1 MNCCKHQGT
10 TIVLDQFYTIIL
22 NEKRASLIRRVL
34 GQHDKLTVAIRETVH
49 HIIMHVE
56 LIL

>member
-22 NEKRASLIRRVL
+22 NEKRASLIRRVY
-34 GQHDKLTVAIRETVH
+34 VYIRIV
-49 HIIMHVE
+49 VLFSLANDYFCV
-56 LIL
+56 LIS